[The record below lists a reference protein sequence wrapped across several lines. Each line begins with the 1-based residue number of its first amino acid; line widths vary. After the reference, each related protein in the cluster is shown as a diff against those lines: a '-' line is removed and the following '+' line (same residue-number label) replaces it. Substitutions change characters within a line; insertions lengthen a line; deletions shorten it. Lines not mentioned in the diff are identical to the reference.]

1 LDQKIALDQLKI
13 EKAKIS
19 ARNNIYIGKYLT
31 DDEYMDKVFIKD
43 YDVKEERVVLSQRE
57 REKVDQMETLKS
69 QVYALYLDINAKDM
83 SQKLLE

>member
-1 LDQKIALDQLKI
+1 MDQKIALDQLKI